1 MSLPLSVNQA
11 WGACRRR
18 FRIQLIATKGL
29 WDSTYIMGEVAAA
42 EERLCKVA
50 AATLHNAATGY
61 NWKKD

>member
-18 FRIQLIATKGL
+18 FRIQLIATKGP

-42 EERLCKVA
+42 
-50 AATLHNAATGY
+50 TGY
-61 NWKKD
+61 NWKKDYVR